1 MTDDDLLAALPAL
14 ILGVGA
20 VLLFVTPRW
29 LRADE
34 RAWMLLGAIVAA
46 GGATA
51 AALAG
56 GGADGFEG
64 LLRRDGASGFIALLA
79 GASAATT
86 LVVESADA
94 LYDARHGARAAALV
108 LAAACGATLAGA
120 AGDLVIALAG
130 ITLVA
135 LFAMQARRALVV
147 PLLFGAGIALVFA
160 DAGSTRVGALGVV
173 SSPLGEAGIALV
185 LSAVAAVAGLVPFH
199 LLAREL
205 DVAVPPMVAGAVGLI
220 GRVGAFA
227 LLLRAAGT
235 ITASGAAQPDW
246 SASIAILAALTMT
259 IGAIVALARSSV
271 RGVLAFIGVSQAGTL
286 AVALASGVIAGPAIA
301 FGLVVLAATT
311 LGAYAVV
318 AQLGKDPRLSDLRG
332 LARRRPVLASAFA
345 AVVFGLAGLPPTA
358 GFVAKV
364 YLFEA
369 AIGAQLAWLVIVGSF
384 TAVVAVASAFR
395 LVFACL
401 GEAGDATR
409 SIGVARAVA
418 IAAAVLTLGIGV
430 LPGPLLDAVQGVR
443 F

>member
-1 MTDDDLLAALPAL
+1 MIGDDLLAALPAL
-14 ILGVGA
+14 IPGVGA

-46 GGATA
+46 AGATA

-79 GASAATT
+79 GASAAIT

-135 LFAMQARRALVV
+135 LLAMSARRALVV
-147 PLLFGAGIALVFA
+147 PLLFGAGTALVFA
-160 DAGSTRVGALGVV
+160 DAASTRVGVLGVV
-173 SSPLGEAGIALV
+173 SSPLGEAGTALV
-185 LSAVAAVAGLVPFH
+185 LSALAAVAGLVPFH
-199 LLAREL
+199 LLSREL
-205 DVAVPPMVAGAVGLI
+205 DVTAPPMVAGAAGLI
-220 GRVGAFA
+220 GRIGAFA

-259 IGAIVALARSSV
+259 TGALVALARSSV
-271 RGVLAFIGVSQAGTL
+271 RGFLAYIGVSQAGTL

-301 FGLVVLAATT
+301 FGLAVLAATT

-318 AQLGKDPRLSDLRG
+318 AQLGKDPRLTDLRG

-345 AVVFGLAGLPPTA
+345 VLVLGLAGLPPTA

-369 AIGAQLAWLVIVGSF
+369 AIGAHLAWLVIVGSL
-384 TAVVAVASAFR
+384 TAVVAAASAFR

-401 GEAGDATR
+401 GETGGAAHA
-409 SIGVARAVA
+409 IGIARAVA
-418 IAAAVLTLGIGV
+418 IAAAVVTLAIGL
-430 LPGPLLDAVQGVR
+430 LPGPLLDAVQSVR

>member
-1 MTDDDLLAALPAL
+1 MTGDEVLAALPAL
-14 ILGVGA
+14 IPGVGA
-20 VLLFVTPRW
+20 VFLFVAPRW
-29 LRADE
+29 LHADE

-51 AALAG
+51 ATLLG

-79 GASAATT
+79 GASAAIT

-94 LYDARHGARAAALV
+94 LYDVRHGARAAALV
-108 LAAACGATLAGA
+108 LVAACGAALAGA
-120 AGDLVIALAG
+120 AGDLVIALVG

-135 LFAMQARRALVV
+135 LFAMRARRALVV
-147 PLLFGAGIALVFA
+147 PLLFGAGTALVFA
-160 DAGSTRVGALGVV
+160 DAGSTRIGALGAV
-173 SSPLGEAGIALV
+173 STTLGQAGIALV
-185 LSAVAAVAGLVPFH
+185 LSALAAVAGLVPLH
-199 LLAREL
+199 LLSREL
-205 DVAVPPMVAGAVGLI
+205 DVSVPPMVAGAAGLI
-220 GRVGAFA
+220 GRIGAFA

-259 IGAIVALARSSV
+259 TGAIVALARSSV
-271 RGVLAFIGVSQAGTL
+271 RGVLAFVGVSQVGTL

-301 FGLVVLAATT
+301 FGLVALAATT

-318 AQLGKDPRLSDLRG
+318 AELGKDPRLADLRG
-332 LARRRPVLASAFA
+332 LARRRPLLAWAFA
-345 AVVFGLAGLPPTA
+345 VLVLGLAGLPPTA

-369 AIGAQLAWLVIVGSF
+369 AIGAQLAWLVIVGSL
-384 TAVVAVASAFR
+384 TAVVVAASAFR

-401 GEAGDATR
+401 GETGAAAR
-409 SIGVARAVA
+409 SSGVARAVA
-418 IAAAVLTLGIGV
+418 IAAALLTLGTGV
-430 LPGPLLDAVQGVR
+430 LPGPLLEAVQGVR